1 MKKPT
6 KEQIVADLKNDLKR
20 KPTHQIYAGSA
31 EHAAYPDRWM
41 PAVLIRK
48 ATIRRILELLK

>member
-20 KPTHQIYAGSA
+20 KPSYQMYAGSA
-31 EHAAYPDRWM
+31 EHG
-41 PAVLIRK
+41 
-48 ATIRRILELLK
+48 RIP